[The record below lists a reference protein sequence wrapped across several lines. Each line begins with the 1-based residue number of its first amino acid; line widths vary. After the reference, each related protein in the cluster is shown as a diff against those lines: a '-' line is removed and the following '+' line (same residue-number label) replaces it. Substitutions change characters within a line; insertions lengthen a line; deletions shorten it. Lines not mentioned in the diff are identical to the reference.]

1 MNPWLTIIGIGDNG
15 LDGLSKESIS
25 KINNA
30 EYVFGGERHLSFIP
44 DNGIKKILW
53 ENPIKNSVE
62 RIISLKSR
70 PVCVLASGNP
80 LWHGIGNTLLKYIS
94 VDEML
99 IHPSPS
105 VFSLACAKVGWDL
118 NDVEAISLHTNPV
131 SVIGKYLQQGI
142 KLFLLTKNSKTP
154 IEVVDYLNKH
164 GFNKSKFIIFEN
176 LGGVNENITTTT
188 VESFDLKDIS
198 RLNVICIE
206 CIADTDTNYY
216 SCVPGLPNEIFN
228 NDGQIT
234 KREIRAATLAKL
246 TPFKDDLLWDIGAG
260 SGSISIEWMRSGK
273 NLKAIAIECNSRRI
287 EFLKKNAIEL
297 GVPNLEIIQ
306 GKAPDILLG
315 LKKPNAIFIGGG
327 LSGNNGIE
335 IIEKS
340 INSLLP
346 NGRLVINAV
355 TIETE
360 ILLINNCKKYGG
372 DLTKI
377 AVSKVKK
384 VGSSI
389 AWDDYMPVVQW
400 SYHKR

>member
-1 MNPWLTIIGIGDNG
+1 
-15 LDGLSKESIS
+15 
-25 KINNA
+25 
-30 EYVFGGERHLSFIP
+30 
-44 DNGIKKILW
+44 
-53 ENPIKNSVE
+53 
-62 RIISLKSR
+62 
-70 PVCVLASGNP
+70 
-80 LWHGIGNTLLKYIS
+80 
-94 VDEML
+94 
-99 IHPSPS
+99 
-105 VFSLACAKVGWDL
+105 
-118 NDVEAISLHTNPV
+118 
-131 SVIGKYLQQGI
+131 
-142 KLFLLTKNSKTP
+142 
-154 IEVVDYLNKH
+154 
-164 GFNKSKFIIFEN
+164 
-176 LGGVNENITTTT
+176 
-188 VESFDLKDIS
+188 
-198 RLNVICIE
+198 
-206 CIADTDTNYY
+206 
-216 SCVPGLPNEIFN
+216 LPNEIFN

-234 KREIRAATLAKL
+234 KREIRAATVAKL

-273 NLKAIAIECNSRRI
+273 NLKAIAIESNSRRI

-297 GVPNLEIIQ
+297 AVPNLEIIQ
-306 GKAPDILLG
+306 GRAPDILLG

-360 ILLINNCKKYGG
+360 ILLINNYKKYGG
-372 DLTKI
+372 DLTRI

>member
-15 LDGLSKESIS
+15 LEGLSEKSIS

-53 ENPIKNSVE
+53 KNPIKNSVDH
-62 RIISLKSR
+62 IMSLKPR
-70 PVCVLASGNP
+70 PVCVLSSGNP
-80 LWHGIGNTLLKYIS
+80 LWHGIGSTLLKYIS
-94 VDEML
+94 IDEML
-99 IHPSPS
+99 IYPSPS
-105 VFSLACAKVGWDL
+105 VFSLACAKIGWDS
-118 NDVEAISLHTNPV
+118 NDVEAVSLHTNPV
-131 SVIGKYLQQGI
+131 SFIEKYLQPSV
-142 KLFLLTKNSKTP
+142 KLFLLTRDSKTP
-154 IEVVDYLNKH
+154 IEVADYLNKR

-176 LGGVNENITTTT
+176 LGGVNENITRTT
-188 VESFDLKDIS
+188 VESFGLKDIS

-206 CIADTDTNYY
+206 CIADTDANYY
-216 SCVPGLPNEIFN
+216 SCIPGLPNEIFN

-234 KREIRAATLAKL
+234 KREIRAATIAKL

-260 SGSISIEWMRSGK
+260 SGSVSIEWMRSSK
-273 NLKAIAIECNSRRI
+273 NLKAIAIECDSHRV

-306 GKAPDILLG
+306 GRAPDILAG

-327 LSGNNGIE
+327 LSGDNGIA

-360 ILLINNCKKYGG
+360 ILLINNYKKYGG
-372 DLTKI
+372 DLTRI
-377 AVSKVKK
+377 AVSKIKK
-384 VGSSI
+384 VGSSN